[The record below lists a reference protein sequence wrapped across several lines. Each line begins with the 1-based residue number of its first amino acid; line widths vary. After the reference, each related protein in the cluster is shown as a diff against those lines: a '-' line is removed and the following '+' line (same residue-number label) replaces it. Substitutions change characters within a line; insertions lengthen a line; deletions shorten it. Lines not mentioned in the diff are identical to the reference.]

1 MKRVFRSRQRHDL
14 YAKYHDYDSE
24 ISDLLGECGFIS
36 VSSFLYPEVLID
48 QTENYFEL
56 YSGFKDFAWSDY
68 DGMGATYPIAA
79 RHSFHTSEPD
89 SEDYR

>member
-1 MKRVFRSRQRHDL
+1 
-14 YAKYHDYDSE
+14 
-24 ISDLLGECGFIS
+24 
-36 VSSFLYPEVLID
+36 LID